1 MKSRIGTW
9 ESGSRQQDLQIDM
22 EELQSAIEGVQGTVG
37 FAAKHLETGQQLSHN
52 ADSIFFTAGTLKV
65 PLLTELYRQ
74 VDEGYINLSE
84 RIELSDDLRVPG
96 SGVFKE
102 LATGL
107 QPTVRDAA
115 MLMIIISDNT
125 ATDALMEMVGRESL
139 HDTRQTWGLLQTRIP
154 MSVRQLLYSVV
165 DLDPENADHT
175 FALCSDRLFKGRF
188 NLSADAYDEAKS
200 DVSSPADM
208 SRLLELLQ
216 SGDILSPESTAD
228 ALDILKRQQLRTVIP
243 HALPI
248 GTSAAHKTGFY
259 FGVRADVGIVSG
271 PNGPYTIAIM
281 AKDIT
286 ESDRVKV
293 DLSLSAISAAI
304 YRAFTS

>member
-9 ESGSRQQDLQIDM
+9 ESGSRQQDLEIDM

-37 FAAKHLETGQQLSHN
+37 FAAKHLETGQQLSRN
-52 ADSIFFTAGTLKV
+52 ADSIFFTASTLKV
-65 PLLTELYRQ
+65 PLLAELYRQ

-139 HDTRQTWGLLQTRIP
+139 HDTMQKWGLLQTRIP
-154 MSVRQLLYSVV
+154 MSVRQLLY
-165 DLDPENADHT
+165 
-175 FALCSDRLFKGRF
+175 
-188 NLSADAYDEAKS
+188 
-200 DVSSPADM
+200 
-208 SRLLELLQ
+208 
-216 SGDILSPESTAD
+216 
-228 ALDILKRQQLRTVIP
+228 
-243 HALPI
+243 
-248 GTSAAHKTGFY
+248 
-259 FGVRADVGIVSG
+259 
-271 PNGPYTIAIM
+271 
-281 AKDIT
+281 
-286 ESDRVKV
+286 
-293 DLSLSAISAAI
+293 LSLIHI
-304 YRAFTS
+304 

>member
-1 MKSRIGTW
+1 MKSCIGTW

-84 RIELSDDLRVPG
+84 RIELSDDLRVPR
-96 SGVFKE
+96 SGIFKE

-115 MLMIIISDNT
+115 MLMIIISYDT

-154 MSVRQLLYSVV
+154 MSVRQLLYSAV
-165 DLDPENADHT
+165 DLDRRTQITPLHCVQT
-175 FALCSDRLFKGRF
+175 
-188 NLSADAYDEAKS
+188 
-200 DVSSPADM
+200 VSSRAGSISVQMRTTRPNLTCPLPLICPD
-208 SRLLELLQ
+208 SWSCSSQEISFHQNLLRMPWIF
-216 SGDILSPESTAD
+216 S
-228 ALDILKRQQLRTVIP
+228 
-243 HALPI
+243 
-248 GTSAAHKTGFY
+248 SANN
-259 FGVRADVGIVSG
+259 SG
-271 PNGPYTIAIM
+271 PSFHTHCRLALRLPTKPGSILVFVLTQASYPDPTGHTQLPLWQKTLQQVI
-281 AKDIT
+281 
-286 ESDRVKV
+286 V
-293 DLSLSAISAAI
+293 
-304 YRAFTS
+304 